1 MGILKNIV
9 KKFKNFI
16 YPLNIYFFTIF
27 IIFITF
33 LIVFFPIAKNRKLE
47 SIYSNENIQTLTTN
61 RITTTNET
69 FLMSPFLVDFV
80 IDKENYSFEIFSR
93 SNTAEEIPKKITLSK
108 RIYLSNDTQLNVL
121 SELSKLTDIKP
132 IIYIYNDSNQ
142 IVSKDGYE
150 KNLSLNKDLVHSSFL
165 KSGLYKIEFIIRTDL
180 VNKILINTTS
190 SLIKEEITYETYV
203 LNNLKKINI
212 DFLPGQQKRLEEIIE
227 YRDSIYSNETNWLER
242 NLIVPKESVQGYIT
256 NNGNQSLVEITLAG
270 RNEAHKSENNFTSI
284 NVEIKN
290 GPLIYG
296 LKRFKLYLLKSK
308 SYGLDFVLE
317 SFYSD
322 LDSIFYLQDLVD
334 LSINGSNY
342 GLVLLHH
349 QIEEYFFEY
358 NKIQES
364 YVLNYDMDS
373 LIANNGNS
381 IFKVEENYL
390 NTKPDSSLS
399 SYEFLEN
406 LCVQETSKLLGFA
419 TIYFGQHGLSA
430 DTRFYKNKIH
440 GCWEPIY
447 KDMNAGVGSIELN
460 SNNLEGNLGNLI
472 RLSSVFT
479 PNWRPTMPTFNSF
492 FVKKNNQIITVPEQ
506 NFYWWT
512 VTPPFTN
519 SMLNKDLQKNTLIWL
534 NFLSSQNIVDSV
546 SNRLDNYI
554 AQLDKNLKNI
564 SDVNKYKNL
573 KDANLVSPIKNIL
586 TNNNTCDIGFEK
598 NIEVLTNNEVSIDCS
613 ITNNKIK
620 RNKLIYE
627 FVKNNE
633 VKKNIPLLNLTSE
646 TIITYFYQ
654 DIVDQNFH
662 HLFFVGLNCDSICAD
677 NFSLKDK
684 LSDTKIEPLKILI
697 NDRANKKTYLDLILG
712 EYKENENMTLFWF
725 KVAKTTSHQ
734 NLEPMYL
741 GNGFYYGS
749 KGLTVLPLSRN
760 ENNYSENLLDKYFN
774 IDGYELTFKNS
785 LNSIEDQLYIPKEY
799 YLKIDKDTEL
809 LFKKEAC
816 LLIEGKFSSNYSLK
830 LKGQNWNGLH
840 FINLENVLRINNL
853 EISGVGKNEY
863 GITCLGRSL
872 LGGLTIKDSYID
884 IKNLRISDSKT
895 EDTLHV
901 FRSFGSLENV
911 LINNSFSDGIDID
924 FSEVTISNLIIR
936 NIGSGEDLGDCLD
949 VSNSNI
955 TINNSEFSFCTD
967 KSLSIGENS
976 VVYMKESIVS
986 NSDIGIAIKDNSSFT
1001 YKNITVS
1008 DNNKGISIY
1017 SKKQSYKK
1025 PNFSELFFDDVKF
1038 KDNKENLDN

>member
-1 MGILKNIV
+1 MKNILKKIED
-9 KKFKNFI
+9 FI
-16 YPLNIYFFTIF
+16 YPINIYFFTIF
-27 IIFITF
+27 VIFITF
-33 LIVFFPIAKNRKLE
+33 LIIFFPIAKNQNLK

-61 RITTTNET
+61 RLTTTNEN
-69 FLMSPFLVDFV
+69 FLMSPFIVDF
-80 IDKENYSFEIFSR
+80 IFDEDNNSFEIFSK
-93 SNTAEEIPKKITLSK
+93 SNTAEEIPKKIKLSK
-108 RIYLSNDTQLNVL
+108 RIYLSNDTELNIL
-121 SELSKLTDIKP
+121 SELNKLSNTKP
-132 IIYIYNDSNQ
+132 IIHIYNDSNQ
-142 IVSKDGYE
+142 IVSKNGYG
-150 KNLSLNKDLVHSSFL
+150 KNQSLNTDLEYSSYL
-165 KSGLYKIEFIIRTDL
+165 RTGLYKIEFIIRTDL
-180 VNKILINTTS
+180 VNKILIKTS
-190 SLIKEEITYETYV
+190 SSIVKEEIRYDTYV

-227 YRDSIYSNETNWLER
+227 YRDSIYSNEINWLER

-256 NNGNQSLVEITLAG
+256 NNGKQSLVEITLAG
-270 RNEAHKSENNFTSI
+270 RNEAHKSENSFTSV

-322 LDSIFYLQDLVD
+322 LDSIYYLQDLVD

-381 IFKVEENYL
+381 IFKIEENYL
-390 NTKPDSSLS
+390 NSKPNNSLS
-399 SYEFLEN
+399 SYEFLEG
-406 LCVQETSKLLGFA
+406 LCVEETSKLLGFA

-447 KDMNAGVGSIELN
+447 KDMNAGIGSIELN
-460 SNNLEGNLGNLI
+460 SNNLERNLGNLI

-492 FVKKNNQIITVPEQ
+492 FVKKNNQISIIPEQ
-506 NFYWWT
+506 DFYWWT

-519 SMLNKDLQKNTLIWL
+519 SMLNIDLQKNTLIWL
-534 NFLSSQNIVDSV
+534 DFLSSQNIVNSV
-546 SNRLDNYI
+546 NNRLDNYV
-554 AQLDKNLKNI
+554 AQIDKILKNK
-564 SDVNKYKNL
+564 SDVIKYKNL
-573 KDANLVSPIKNIL
+573 KDANLVSRIKKIIEK
-586 TNNNTCDIGFEK
+586 NNTCNIGFEK

-613 ITNNKIK
+613 ITNKKIE
-620 RNKLIYE
+620 RNKLIYD
-627 FVKNNE
+627 FVRDSE
-633 VKKNIPLLNLTSE
+633 AEKNIPLLNSTSE

-654 DIVDQNFH
+654 DIIDQNFH
-662 HLFFVGLNCDSICAD
+662 HLFFVGLNCDSNCAN
-677 NFSLKDK
+677 NFSLEDK
-684 LSDTKIEPLKILI
+684 LNNNKIEPFKILL

-712 EYKENENMTLFWF
+712 EYEQNENLTLFWF
-725 KVAKTTSHQ
+725 KVAKTSSHQ
-734 NLEPMYL
+734 NLEPLYL

-749 KGLTVLPLSRN
+749 KGLTVLPRSSS
-760 ENNYSENLLDKYFN
+760 ENNFSEELFNKYFN

-785 LNSIEDQLYIPKEY
+785 VNSIVDQLYIPKEY
-799 YLKIDKDTEL
+799 YLKIDKNTEL
-809 LFKKEAC
+809 IFSNEAC
-816 LLIEGKFSSNYSLK
+816 LLVEGKFSSNNSLK
-830 LKGQNWNGLH
+830 LKGKNWNGLH
-840 FINLENVLRINNL
+840 FIDLQNVLEINNL

-872 LGGLTIKDSYID
+872 LGGLTVKDSYID
-884 IKNLRISDSKT
+884 IKNLTISDSKT
-895 EDTLHV
+895 EDTLHI
-901 FRSFGSLENV
+901 FRSFGSLDNL

-924 FSEVTISNLIIR
+924 FSEITISNLKIR

-949 VSNSNI
+949 ISNSNI
-955 TINNSEFSFCTD
+955 IIYNSEFSFCTD

-976 VVYMKESIVS
+976 IVYMEESKAS
-986 NSDIGIAIKDNSSFT
+986 HSDIGIAIKDNSRFT

-1025 PNFSELFFDDVKF
+1025 PSFSESFFDDVKF
-1038 KDNKENLDN
+1038 KDNKKNLDN